1 MPSGIWA
8 NNDLG
13 NCLMCGK
20 KLRPLY
26 KNSDWQTRKYHV
38 SCFRELVSD
47 ISNYNKVAYT
57 KYDVKKKTVNLPED
71 KAREKK
77 EFTITFD

>member
-1 MPSGIWA
+1 MPSGTWA

-13 NCLMCGK
+13 DCLMCGK

-26 KNSDWQTRKYHV
+26 KNSDWKTRKYHV

-57 KYDVKKKTVNLPED
+57 KYGVKKKIANMPEEVA
-71 KAREKK
+71 KEKK
-77 EFTITFD
+77 QFTITFD

>member
-1 MPSGIWA
+1 MPSGTWA

-57 KYDVKKKTVNLPED
+57 KYGVKKKIANMPED